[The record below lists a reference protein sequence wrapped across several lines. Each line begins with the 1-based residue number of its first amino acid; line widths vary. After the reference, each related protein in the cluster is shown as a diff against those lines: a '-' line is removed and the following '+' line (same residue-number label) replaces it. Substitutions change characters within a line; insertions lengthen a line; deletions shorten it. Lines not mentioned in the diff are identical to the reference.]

1 MPLLWM
7 PGKLSLPSGRFMVR
21 MGRSAR
27 ARRWLGQAL
36 ELGGKEMKSRALD
49 DPVLAGAWW

>member
-36 ELGGKEMKSRALD
+36 ELGGKEMKLRAAD
-49 DPVLAGAWW
+49 DPGLQGMW